1 MQQAIWLLGKVTPLA
16 ILDVS
21 IVTLILFGFLVLI
34 RGTQADQLVRGVLI
48 VLLATG
54 VVGSALNLTILNWLV
69 QNSLPAVLIAIPV
82 VFQPELRRVLEQLGR
97 TGNFLTTTRTRAIAH
112 TGALVADEVSR
123 GCQVLIDRGFGALLV
138 FERTTGLEEYV
149 QSATRLDALVSAELL
164 HQVFFRGSP
173 LHDGA
178 VLIRQDRMVAARC
191 LLPLSDNPIL
201 GPELG
206 TRHRAAVG
214 ITEGTDAICVVVSE
228 ETGAVSIAEHGQL
241 HRLPDHSH
249 LERELTAFLAPP
261 GVDRGDGEGRSN
273 SFAGLWRQRV
283 TRAGPRVSAV
293 VAPSAGRAS
302 Q

>member
-1 MQQAIWLLGKVTPLA
+1 M
-16 ILDVS
+16 
-21 IVTLILFGFLVLI
+21 
-34 RGTQADQLVRGVLI
+34 
-48 VLLATG
+48 
-54 VVGSALNLTILNWLV
+54 
-69 QNSLPAVLIAIPV
+69 
-82 VFQPELRRVLEQLGR
+82 
-97 TGNFLTTTRTRAIAH
+97 
-112 TGALVADEVSR
+112 
-123 GCQVLIDRGFGALLV
+123 LIDRGFGALLV

-178 VLIRQDRMVAARC
+178 VLIRQDRLVAARC

-228 ETGAVSIAEHGQL
+228 ETGAVSIAEHGDL

-249 LERELTAFLAPP
+249 LERELGAFLAPL
-261 GVDRGDGEGRSN
+261 GVERGDADGRSN
-273 SFAGLWRQRV
+273 LFLGLWRQRA

>member
-16 ILDVS
+16 VLDVA

-97 TGNFLTTTRTRAIAH
+97 TGNLLTTTRTRAIAH

-123 GCQVLIDRGFGALLV
+123 GCQVLIDRGFGGLLV

-149 QSATRLDALVSAELL
+149 QSATRLDAVVSAELL

-178 VLIRQDRMVAARC
+178 VLIRQDRLVAARC

-249 LERELTAFLAPP
+249 LERELTAFLSPP
-261 GVDRGDGEGRSN
+261 GVGWGDGEGRSA
-273 SFAGLWRQRV
+273 SFGNLWRQRA
-283 TRAGPRVSAV
+283 TRAGTSGSPA
-293 VAPSAGRAS
+293 VAPTAGRGS

>member
-1 MQQAIWLLGKVTPLA
+1 
-16 ILDVS
+16 
-21 IVTLILFGFLVLI
+21 
-34 RGTQADQLVRGVLI
+34 
-48 VLLATG
+48 TG

-97 TGNFLTTTRTRAIAH
+97 TGNLLTTTRTRAIAH

-249 LERELTAFLAPP
+249 LERELTAFLAPA
-261 GVDRGDGEGRSN
+261 GVDRGDGEARSN

-283 TRAGPRVSAV
+283 TRTGPRVSAA